1 LEDRLVKETFSNTQ
15 KYQFPIH
22 SGTLLSNFKFN
33 PKTTPATN
41 NDNIQNVSPQN
52 QAIQQPQQ
60 EQHIVAPSGK
70 EPYLKV
76 HTKDLTVK
84 ATYFKRNGNNASMD
98 VYITNNTNDLLE
110 VKFLSASPWATMA
123 FTKYENF
130 EMSEGK
136 IQIKKDGNS
145 IGGYSFN
152 CPSGVPVKI
161 TLTIP
166 NLPSYINYF
175 QTINLGLE
183 YKKYN
188 GTSKKEYVKMKDW
201 VFADGS
207 KTASGQSQQP
217 PINQSQGL
225 MPGVTSSTSDL
236 AVSVGGIRRSGN
248 DITVDLLLTNKLS
261 SMLKVY
267 VIGNNYGLA
276 TEAFADNG
284 STFSFI
290 NNTIH
295 IYKDGNSIGGSGFN
309 CPPGVPVKIVMKISG
324 VSSAVKYFPLINL
337 ALNYQLENNFQLQT
351 MVKLKD
357 WGPDSSPVIQQ
368 NVTTQNESTSPKVK
382 INTSDIAITAWHF
395 QRRGNDVTSTI
406 SITNKTEDMLKVYVI
421 GNSYGLA
428 TEAFADN
435 GSTFSFI
442 NNTIHIYKDGNS
454 IGGSG
459 FNCPP
464 GVPVKIVMKISGV
477 SSAVKYFPLIN
488 LALNYQDISG
498 SNNQA
503 LVNLINWPES
513 K

>member
-1 LEDRLVKETFSNTQ
+1 
-15 KYQFPIH
+15 
-22 SGTLLSNFKFN
+22 
-33 PKTTPATN
+33 
-41 NDNIQNVSPQN
+41 
-52 QAIQQPQQ
+52 
-60 EQHIVAPSGK
+60 
-70 EPYLKV
+70 
-76 HTKDLTVK
+76 
-84 ATYFKRNGNNASMD
+84 
-98 VYITNNTNDLLE
+98 
-110 VKFLSASPWATMA
+110 
-123 FTKYENF
+123 
-130 EMSEGK
+130 
-136 IQIKKDGNS
+136 
-145 IGGYSFN
+145 
-152 CPSGVPVKI
+152 
-161 TLTIP
+161 
-166 NLPSYINYF
+166 
-175 QTINLGLE
+175 
-183 YKKYN
+183 
-188 GTSKKEYVKMKDW
+188 MKDW

-217 PINQSQGL
+217 SINQSQGL

-290 NNTIH
+290 NNTIY
-295 IYKDGNSIGGSGFN
+295 IYKDGNSIGGYGFN

-406 SITNKTEDMLKVYVI
+406 SITNKTDDMLKVYVI
-421 GNSYGLA
+421 GNNYGLA

-442 NNTIHIYKDGNS
+442 NNTYPTFIRMVILLVDT
-454 IGGSG
+454 
-459 FNCPP
+459 
-464 GVPVKIVMKISGV
+464 VLIVR
-477 SSAVKYFPLIN
+477 
-488 LALNYQDISG
+488 
-498 SNNQA
+498 
-503 LVNLINWPES
+503 PES
-513 K
+513 LLKL

>member
-1 LEDRLVKETFSNTQ
+1 
-15 KYQFPIH
+15 
-22 SGTLLSNFKFN
+22 
-33 PKTTPATN
+33 
-41 NDNIQNVSPQN
+41 
-52 QAIQQPQQ
+52 
-60 EQHIVAPSGK
+60 
-70 EPYLKV
+70 
-76 HTKDLTVK
+76 
-84 ATYFKRNGNNASMD
+84 
-98 VYITNNTNDLLE
+98 
-110 VKFLSASPWATMA
+110 MA

-295 IYKDGNSIGGSGFN
+295 IYKDG
-309 CPPGVPVKIVMKISG
+309 
-324 VSSAVKYFPLINL
+324 
-337 ALNYQLENNFQLQT
+337 
-351 MVKLKD
+351 D
-357 WGPDSSPVIQQ
+357 
-368 NVTTQNESTSPKVK
+368 
-382 INTSDIAITAWHF
+382 
-395 QRRGNDVTSTI
+395 
-406 SITNKTEDMLKVYVI
+406 
-421 GNSYGLA
+421 
-428 TEAFADN
+428 
-435 GSTFSFI
+435 
-442 NNTIHIYKDGNS
+442 S